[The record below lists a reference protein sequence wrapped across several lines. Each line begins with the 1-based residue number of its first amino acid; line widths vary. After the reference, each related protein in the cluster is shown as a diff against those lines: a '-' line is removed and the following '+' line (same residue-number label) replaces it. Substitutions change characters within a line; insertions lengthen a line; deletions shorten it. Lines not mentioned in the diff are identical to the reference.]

1 MTILESN
8 LPKALMNPKLLQVL
22 APEPGSTTLGTLPT
36 PEDWTLLCCSFYQ
49 VDPNPF

>member
-22 APEPGSTTLGTLPT
+22 LTEKTADT
-36 PEDWTLLCCSFYQ
+36 PENKDFKRSGR
-49 VDPNPF
+49 P